1 MQRNGNLVT
10 TIEIKDKSGRVIGT
24 KDVVTYAGLLNLGHD
39 NGLKR
44 IDTQL
49 LQFPSETN
57 EFTAVFAATVETEKG
72 IFKCH
77 GDANPDNVNNRIVP
91 HIIRMAETRAKA
103 RALRDAVNIGVVSLE
118 ELGLESN
125 GDLARLSSEASNLS
139 SHPENG
145 QESPTNGSAIN
156 GIGRR
161 KRNGR
166 TARKEM
172 PASGGDN
179 ERAPSG
185 GFQSEKMTDA
195 QRRYIFRLLAERGI
209 EGDQASQQL
218 LELAGVTAP
227 GEVTRA
233 KASEIIERLL
243 QSPKQAQEVPF

>member
-49 LQFPSETN
+49 LQVPSETN
-57 EFTAVFAATVETEKG
+57 DFTAVFAATVETEKG

-77 GDANPDNVNNRIVP
+77 GDANPDNVNSRIAP

-118 ELGLESN
+118 ELGMESN
-125 GDLARLSSEASNLS
+125 GELARLSSEASNLS
-139 SHPENG
+139 AQSENG
-145 QESPTNGSAIN
+145 QEAPTN
-156 GIGRR
+156 GIGRK

-166 TARKEM
+166 NGSKET
-172 PASGGDN
+172 PESKPESAS
-179 ERAPSG
+179 APSTSS
-185 GFQSEKMTDA
+185 QSEKITDA

-218 LELAGVTAP
+218 IDLAGVSSS

>member
-57 EFTAVFAATVETEKG
+57 DFTAVFTATVETEKG

-77 GDANPDNVNNRIVP
+77 GDANPDNVNGRIAP

-125 GDLARLSSEASNLS
+125 GEMARLSSEASNLS
-139 SHPENG
+139 SQPENG
-145 QESPTNGSAIN
+145 QESPANGSQIN
-156 GIGRR
+156 GIGR
-161 KRNGR
+161 KKPNGR
-166 TARKEM
+166 SGRKVTPDSAAE
-172 PASGGDN
+172 ASHSPS
-179 ERAPSG
+179 APS
-185 GFQSEKMTDA
+185 QSEKITDA

-209 EGDQASQQL
+209 EGDQANQQL
-218 LELAGVTAP
+218 IDLAGVSSS
-227 GEVTRA
+227 GEVNRA

>member
-57 EFTAVFAATVETEKG
+57 DFTAVFSATVETEKG

-77 GDANPDNVNNRIVP
+77 GDANPDNVNNRILP

-139 SHPENG
+139 SQPENG
-145 QESPTNGSAIN
+145 QDPPSNGSAIN

-166 TARKEM
+166 TARKDSPE
-172 PASGGDN
+172 SGGEN
-179 ERAPSG
+179 GRAPSAG
-185 GFQSEKMTDA
+185 SQSEKMTDA

-209 EGDQASQQL
+209 EGEQANQHL
-218 LELAGVTAP
+218 LELSGSSSAGDIN
-227 GEVTRA
+227 RA

>member
-24 KDVVTYAGLLNLGHD
+24 KDVVTYAGLLNLGHE

-49 LQFPSETN
+49 LQFPSEIN
-57 EFTAVFAATVETEKG
+57 DFTAVFAATVETEKG

-125 GDLARLSSEASNLS
+125 GDLARLSREASNLS
-139 SHPENG
+139 SQPENG
-145 QESPTNGSAIN
+145 QESPTNVSAIN

-166 TARKEM
+166 TARKET
-172 PASGGDN
+172 PDSGGEN
-179 ERAPSG
+179 GRTLTG
-185 GFQSEKMTDA
+185 GSQSEKMTDA
-195 QRRYIFRLLAERGI
+195 QRRFIFRLLAERGI
-209 EGDQASQQL
+209 EGEQANQHL
-218 LELAGVTAP
+218 LELSGGSSAGDISRV
-227 GEVTRA
+227 

>member
-57 EFTAVFAATVETEKG
+57 DLTAVFAATVETEKG

-118 ELGLESN
+118 ELESN

-139 SHPENG
+139 SQPENG
-145 QESPTNGSAIN
+145 HESAKNESAIN

-166 TARKEM
+166 TARKET
-172 PASGGDN
+172 PDSGG
-179 ERAPSG
+179 ESVHAPAAGS
-185 GFQSEKMTDA
+185 QSEKMTDA

-209 EGDQASQQL
+209 EGEQANQHL
-218 LELAGVTAP
+218 LELSGSSSAG
-227 GEVTRA
+227 EINRA

>member
-44 IDTQL
+44 INTQL

-57 EFTAVFAATVETEKG
+57 DFTAVFAATVETEKG

-125 GDLARLSSEASNLS
+125 GELARLSSEASNLS
-139 SHPENG
+139 SQPENG
-145 QESPTNGSAIN
+145 QDSPPNGSAIN

-161 KRNGR
+161 KRTGR
-166 TARKEM
+166 TARKES
-172 PASGGDN
+172 PESGGDN
-179 ERAPSG
+179 GRTSSG
-185 GFQSEKMTDA
+185 SSQSEKMTDA
-195 QRRYIFRLLAERGI
+195 QRRYIFRLLAERGV
-209 EGDQASQQL
+209 EDEQANQHL
-218 LELAGVTAP
+218 LELSGGSAAGDIS
-227 GEVTRA
+227 RA

>member
-24 KDVVTYAGLLNLGHD
+24 KMSLPTLGFLISATTRVSNGSTRNCCSFRPRPTISRPSSRPRWKPRRGSSNVT
-39 NGLKR
+39 
-44 IDTQL
+44 
-49 LQFPSETN
+49 
-57 EFTAVFAATVETEKG
+57 
-72 IFKCH
+72 

-139 SHPENG
+139 SQPENG
-145 QESPTNGSAIN
+145 QDSSTNGSAIN

-166 TARKEM
+166 TARKET
-172 PASGGDN
+172 PESGGEN
-179 ERAPSG
+179 GRAPSAG
-185 GFQSEKMTDA
+185 SQSEKMTDA

-209 EGDQASQQL
+209 EGTRQANSSWNL
-218 LELAGVTAP
+218 PE
-227 GEVTRA
+227 
-233 KASEIIERLL
+233 
-243 QSPKQAQEVPF
+243 

>member
-57 EFTAVFAATVETEKG
+57 DFTAVFAATVETEKG

-139 SHPENG
+139 SQPENG
-145 QESPTNGSAIN
+145 QDSPPNGSAIN

-166 TARKEM
+166 TAHKEM
-172 PASGGDN
+172 PASGGEND
-179 ERAPSG
+179 RAPSVPS
-185 GFQSEKMTDA
+185 QSEKMTDA

-243 QSPKQAQEVPF
+243 QSPKPAQEVPF

>member
-57 EFTAVFAATVETEKG
+57 DFTAVFAATVETEKG

-139 SHPENG
+139 SQPENG
-145 QESPTNGSAIN
+145 QNSPPNGSAIN

-172 PASGGDN
+172 PASGGEND
-179 ERAPSG
+179 RAPSVLS
-185 GFQSEKMTDA
+185 QSEKMTDA

-243 QSPKQAQEVPF
+243 QSPKPAQEVPF